1 MTEQTDTK
9 KEIKK
14 KERKDGSKIK
24 EKRMIKWKKKGIDK
38 KREWLRL
45 RARACVYVFVKQRAG
60 GLTSKV
66 NRQKERD
73 KRMNSLVIFL

>member
-45 RARACVYVFVKQRAG
+45 CARVCVCVCKTESRRTDKSGKQA
-60 GLTSKV
+60 
-66 NRQKERD
+66 ERT
-73 KRMNSLVIFL
+73 R